1 MMAKDPDQVS
11 IEELVIS
18 NMYSI
23 EAVVMLLI
31 DKGILTQEEIVDK
44 IKDIKQHHSEKRK
57 LH

>member
-1 MMAKDPDQVS
+1 MDNNPDQVS
-11 IEELVIS
+11 IEELVVS

-44 IKDIKQHHSEKRK
+44 IKEIKQHHSRKRK
-57 LH
+57 IH